1 MYIYF
6 RALYLPSK
14 LFLVGMEID
23 GREEMDAN
31 KILFPLLN
39 ESLML
44 PIRAYLL
51 KDTTIIEAHSLTKQK
66 SPTITNRKTTMMNIM
81 YRLVAYLCIIAE

>member
-1 MYIYF
+1 MHICF

-14 LFLVGMEID
+14 LFLVGIEID
-23 GREEMDAN
+23 VREEMDAN

-44 PIRAYLL
+44 PIRAYL
-51 KDTTIIEAHSLTKQK
+51 
-66 SPTITNRKTTMMNIM
+66 
-81 YRLVAYLCIIAE
+81 